1 MKPQDILVALK
12 IQSLNDKAGDA
23 SASWPQRLLAEETG
37 LSLSEVNAAC
47 RRLEEVGLVTPE
59 RRKIVRSALLE
70 FLVHGLKY
78 VFPATMG
85 RSSRGMPTGY
95 AADPL
100 RELFLASAN
109 ELPPVWSD
117 ADGTVRGLALKPLYK
132 SVPMAA
138 KKDQA
143 LYEYLV
149 LIDAIRS
156 GRARERSKAIEILQK
171 RLG

>member
-12 IQSLNDKAGDA
+12 IQSLNDKATDV

-47 RRLEEVGLVTPE
+47 RRLEEVGLVTPA
-59 RRKIVRSALLE
+59 RRQVVRSALLE

-78 VFPATMG
+78 VFPVAMG

-100 RELFLASAN
+100 RELFLASAD
-109 ELPPVWSD
+109 EMPPVWPD
-117 ADGTVRGLALKPLYK
+117 AEGVVRGMTLKPLYK

-138 KKDQA
+138 RKDQM

-149 LIDAIRS
+149 LIDAIRG
-156 GRARERSKAIEILQK
+156 GRARERSEAIAILQK

>member
-12 IQSLNDKAGDA
+12 IQSLNEKTADGAA
-23 SASWPQRLLAEETG
+23 VWPQRLLAEETG

-47 RRLEEVGLVTPE
+47 RRLQEVGLLSPE
-59 RRKIVRSALLE
+59 RRKVVRSALLE

-78 VFPATMG
+78 VFPVALG

-95 AADPL
+95 AAAPL
-100 RELFLASAN
+100 RELFLTSA
-109 ELPPVWSD
+109 EEMPPVWPD
-117 ADGTVRGLALKPLYK
+117 ADGAVRGMALKPLYR

-138 KKDQA
+138 KKDVT

-149 LIDAIRS
+149 LIDAIRG
-156 GRARERSKAIEILQK
+156 GRARERKAATEILQK